1 MFKSFEKDDTS
12 LNMNKGRSARRITTR
27 AQQNIETVWQALEKN
42 QGKIS
47 VRRNGLRISPTSFC
61 RIIKKDLRC
70 YPYRMIRRHD
80 LKRRWLWET
89 FPFFQWF
96 LHQCNN
102 RTLLANSI
110 IGDQVRLVL
119 NGAENYHKVRIYTLA
134 NQPPDLR

>member
-47 VRRNGLRISPTSFC
+47 VRRNGLGTSPSSFC

-80 LKRRWLWET
+80 LKRR
-89 FPFFQWF
+89 
-96 LHQCNN
+96 
-102 RTLLANSI
+102 
-110 IGDQVRLVL
+110 
-119 NGAENYHKVRIYTLA
+119 
-134 NQPPDLR
+134 